1 MSDDR
6 QEPSDGQPDDRTRAI
21 PPSGGTP
28 DETAPLGRAPDGPA
42 RAPDETAPLGRAP
55 DETAPLG
62 RTPDETAPIGRAP
75 DETAP
80 MDRAAGGPAVPADA
94 TAPLPPPQ
102 RAGAAAWSGRA
113 EVPSVR
119 PGVDRELAGGDW
131 YADERPGRPWWLP
144 ILWGILLL
152 LLLALIG
159 GGFWLASQGLDGDG
173 PAPVS
178 PSPTTGA
185 PRTTASPSPT
195 TTSPSPPP
203 TTSAAPAQVPVPPL
217 VGLPEAAARAALDG
231 LDLGYQVEYRPSD
244 QPPGTVIETDPEA
257 GELVAAGDEVR
268 LVVAEASP
276 SPSPT
281 TGEPTTEPTV
291 TASPTD

>member
-28 DETAPLGRAPDGPA
+28 DETAPLGRTPDGPA

-55 DETAPLG
+55 DETAP
-62 RTPDETAPIGRAP
+62 
-75 DETAP
+75 
-80 MDRAAGGPAVPADA
+80 MDRAAGEPAVPADA

-144 ILWGILLL
+144 ILWGVLLL

-173 PAPVS
+173 PAPES

-257 GELVAAGDEVR
+257 GELVAAGDEVL